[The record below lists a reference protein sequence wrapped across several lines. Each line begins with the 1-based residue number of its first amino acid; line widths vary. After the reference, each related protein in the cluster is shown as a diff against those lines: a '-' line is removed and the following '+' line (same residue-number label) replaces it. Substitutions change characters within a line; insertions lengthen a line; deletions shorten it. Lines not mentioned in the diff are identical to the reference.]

1 MKSEA
6 VVKSLA
12 ALAHPS
18 RLEVFRLLVRR
29 GPEGYP
35 PGDMAH
41 RLDIPAPT
49 LSFHL
54 KELAQAGLVE
64 FRRDGRFLF
73 YSANMNQMNTLLSF
87 LTENCCS
94 LGTFA
99 SVSCKP
105 AASTRLRKSAC

>member
-1 MKSEA
+1 MKSDA
-6 VVKSLA
+6 VVRALS

-35 PGDMAH
+35 PGDLAE
-41 RLDIPAPT
+41 RLDIAAPT

-64 FRRDGRFLF
+64 FRRDGRFLY
-73 YSANMNQMNTLLSF
+73 YSANMERMNTLVSF

-94 LGTFA
+94 LGSSESA
-99 SVSCKP
+99 SCKP
-105 AASTRLRKSAC
+105 AAATRLKKSA